1 MALLED
7 EVMAQVNNW
16 APYLAHLAGGELEW
30 ERGSVPSGYYRRKT
44 SLHGRTIW
52 EGFAIWRLEDGTL
65 TMARTGPWPVPTSPE
80 GIEEFFGTAGYRTPI
95 TSAVYKAVMAGQPW
109 PDEVVLPA
117 EEEGDADLTPLQKV
131 SKQIAALRKQA
142 TEWYQT
148 IRGEDGKGEIKV
160 EADAHKAANYSTEFG
175 KLEKLADETRKAE
188 KEPHLTASRQV
199 DAGWNPQI
207 ELASVAK
214 TWMKKANEGW
224 LQAEQKRLNE
234 EHAAKVVEAN
244 RIRLENEKAAA
255 EAEKNGAPP
264 PVIEAAP
271 VVPKEAPKAKAGTG
285 GRAVSMRTRDVGEI
299 TDRKALAIWF
309 AENNAAPQDV
319 FDAMLA
325 FAMKS
330 AAVGVVV
337 PGIKVSKAAG
347 AV

>member
-1 MALLED
+1 MDFKNDWTAYNKALK
-7 EVMAQVNNW
+7 
-16 APYLAHLAGGELEW
+16 GEAFDW
-30 ERGSVPSGYYRRKT
+30 ERGQPPSGYWARRAADPNSTVK
-44 SLHGRTIW
+44 R
-52 EGFAIWRLEDGTL
+52 EGVAIWRDAEGNLL
-65 TMARTGPWPVPTSPE
+65 CQRTSNRPVPTDLD
-80 GIEEFFGTAGYRTPI
+80 GIEELFASCNRAAI
-95 TSAVYKAVMAGQPW
+95 TSAVYKAVKAGQPW

-117 EEEGDADLTPLQKV
+117 EEEGDADLTPLEKV

-148 IRGEDGKGEIKV
+148 IRGEDGKGEIKI
-160 EADAHKAANYSTEFG
+160 EADAHKAANYATEFG

-224 LQAEQKRLNE
+224 LAAEQKRLNE
-234 EHAAKVVEAN
+234 EHAKAVAEAN

-271 VVPKEAPKAKAGTG
+271 VVPREAPKAKAGTG

-337 PGIKVSKAAG
+337 PGIKGSKSTG